1 MPPNPTTAQTSTF
14 VRGSNNSYDSLQ
26 DRSTS
31 QDVSEAAV
39 QRHNRDRRLYPYDTR
54 FDVGDHDVDTADDT
68 TAQYVRSQAQRRMP
82 AELQSEQAGR
92 VTAFHV
98 PRIEVGD
105 VTTIPND
112 GDWRIKNKRVYYRNG
127 NLLDSLVLQAP

>member
-39 QRHNRDRRLYPYDTR
+39 QRHNRDRRLYPPCLR
-54 FDVGDHDVDTADDT
+54 AFWLPGWPPRRRL
-68 TAQYVRSQAQRRMP
+68 VRPAVEARLLGLGSQIP
-82 AELQSEQAGR
+82 
-92 VTAFHV
+92 
-98 PRIEVGD
+98 EVSLEVFQMSG
-105 VTTIPND
+105 VF
-112 GDWRIKNKRVYYRNG
+112 
-127 NLLDSLVLQAP
+127 LVLDAG